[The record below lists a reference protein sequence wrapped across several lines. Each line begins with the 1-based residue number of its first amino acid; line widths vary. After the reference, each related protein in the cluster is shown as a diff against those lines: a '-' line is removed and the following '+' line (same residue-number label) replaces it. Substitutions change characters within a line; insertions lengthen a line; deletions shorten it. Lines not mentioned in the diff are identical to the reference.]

1 MQATG
6 HKARQTPQMTV
17 ALSHASAGL
26 SVLILA
32 LGFALTDL
40 WVGTVAVLAAGGLW
54 LLGQWRGLGWTSS
67 ALLVLQT
74 AAAAVAT
81 LSAVG
86 DGWSVLGLVAA
97 LVAWD
102 LDQFSQRMGTAGRVD
117 DAAGLERR
125 HIRCVLIVAGIGSL
139 LGIVAL
145 SLQVRLSFGLA
156 LLLAVMMMLCL
167 SLVIGFLRRQ
177 RD

>member
-1 MQATG
+1 MQAAG
-6 HKARQTPQMTV
+6 HKAKQTRQKTV

-32 LGFALTDL
+32 FGFALSGL
-40 WVGTVAVLAAGGLW
+40 WVGALAVLAAGLLW

-86 DGWSVLGLVAA
+86 DGWSVLGLAAA

-102 LDQFSQRMGTAGRVD
+102 LDQFAQRMGAAGRVD
-117 DAAGLERR
+117 DAAGQERL
-125 HIRCVLIVAGIGSL
+125 HIRRLMAVVGIGGL
-139 LGIVAL
+139 LAAIGLVA
-145 SLQVRLSFGLA
+145 QVRLSFGVA
-156 LLLAVMMMLCL
+156 LLLAALMMLCM
-167 SLVIGFLRRQ
+167 SLIIGTMRRMG
-177 RD
+177 D